1 MPTSHHLRSIAASC
15 AKLTD
20 EELLLV
26 GDSCVGKTSLLIRFK
41 DRIFLKGSYIS
52 TVGIDFKTKMVNAD
66 GRTVRLQIWDTA
78 GQEKF
83 RSLTKSYYRDS
94 NAVILVYDIG
104 RSDTFVNTKS
114 WMCEI
119 NANILSNTLI
129 ALVGNKADETKDRV
143 VSKSDGERLAKES
156 GALFWETSAKTGTN
170 VDQLFQSIAD
180 LFSPHENKIRGLLA
194 ALPDSIERR
203 LAANTDAGSPIDRNG
218 LGLVSCKE
226 RLSNGLSDESHAATD
241 TKWSTFQC
249 CAWN

>member
-1 MPTSHHLRSIAASC
+1 MS
-15 AKLTD
+15 TD
-20 EELLLV
+20 SRYKNVQTFKLLLV

-94 NAVILVYDIG
+94 NAVILVYDIR

-129 ALVGNKADETKDRV
+129 ALVGNKADEAKDRV

-180 LFSPHENKIRGLLA
+180 
-194 ALPDSIERR
+194 R

-218 LGLVSCKE
+218 LVSCKE
-226 RLSNGLSDESHAATD
+226 RLSDGLLDESHAATD
-241 TKWSTFQC
+241 TKWSTFKC